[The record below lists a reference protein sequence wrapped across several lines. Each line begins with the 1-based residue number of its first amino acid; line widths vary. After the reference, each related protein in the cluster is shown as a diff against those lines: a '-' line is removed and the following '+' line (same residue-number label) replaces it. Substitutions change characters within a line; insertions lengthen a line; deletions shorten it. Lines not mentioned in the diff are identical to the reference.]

1 MRKILRAE
9 ISNDD
14 DKLSC
19 IELPN
24 KMLFYGK
31 Y

>member
-14 DKLSC
+14 DKLYC